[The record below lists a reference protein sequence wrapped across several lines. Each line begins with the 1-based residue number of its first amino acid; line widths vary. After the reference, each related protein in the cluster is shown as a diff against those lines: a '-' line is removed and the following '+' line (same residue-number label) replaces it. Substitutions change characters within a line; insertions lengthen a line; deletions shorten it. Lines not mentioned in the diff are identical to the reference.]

1 MGQKGSKKDRGGQE
15 EKKGHNKKDSQSLNS
30 APSGNSSHHKQKDSQ
45 TLAVVNDA
53 RLRSSTNL
61 IRDMEPNAEVG
72 AQLAR
77 VPILCSL
84 NTDERNKLGGALEE
98 VEYTPG
104 QTVFKQGEDGDTF
117 FIIKS
122 GTCMVSI
129 NGNVVCELSD
139 GDYFGEQSI
148 LKGVKRSAT
157 IIASTNTTESLRLW
171 RLTKAKFQALFK
183 DDRININFL
192 ERNQYVYFEKSR
204 GAVTAATPDQK
215 EEVLRRVDMPTSVRD
230 LVLNAVNNSLLFQQ
244 LDGTQRKMVVSVMD
258 AIQVKK
264 GTVVIREG
272 EEGDTF
278 FVVESGSFDVFQYDK
293 DTRADKKVD
302 QKKTGDSFGELAL
315 MYNAPRN
322 ATVVAS
328 SDSILRVLQQ
338 AVFSRLVREAREKQ
352 LKLFSEWLKEVELLQ
367 PLSNFE
373 RMSLVEAIELVDVEA
388 GTTLFLQGDAGDAMY
403 VVVEGT
409 VQFSVKDENGLYK
422 NIEGPHGTCLPGG
435 YFGERA
441 LMNNAPRAAA
451 ATCGVFCRLLK
462 IDRVAFEV
470 ILGPL
475 EGIMKKKELA
485 YTDKQEARSTVWVP
499 ADVDFATLVT
509 KQVLGRGSYGFVTLV
524 EDPKTQILYALKAV
538 SKSRVVETNQKSHI
552 FNEKNLMC
560 RLDHPFL
567 IKLHATHKDQDMLYF
582 LMEPCRGG
590 ELFRILRRC
599 RAFPVPQAQ
608 FYAACVIL
616 GFEYLHKQD
625 LIYRD
630 LKPENLL
637 LDEAGYL
644 KITDFGFLKE
654 VVGKTW
660 TMCGTP
666 EYMAPEIIKQ
676 KGHGRAV
683 DWWCVG
689 IFIYEMLVSSTPFY
703 RPEGDQM
710 EMYRRILLGK
720 VRYPNHL
727 SMEAKELITGLLQLS
742 TSKRLGCGKEGA
754 TGIKNAPWFAGFD
767 WEALLWRKLPAP
779 LVPAAKAVEKL
790 QNFATHAE
798 PAKVKPYVDD
808 GTDWDRDF

>member
-1 MGQKGSKKDRGGQE
+1 
-15 EKKGHNKKDSQSLNS
+15 
-30 APSGNSSHHKQKDSQ
+30 
-45 TLAVVNDA
+45 
-53 RLRSSTNL
+53 
-61 IRDMEPNAEVG
+61 
-72 AQLAR
+72 
-77 VPILCSL
+77 
-84 NTDERNKLGGALEE
+84 
-98 VEYTPG
+98 
-104 QTVFKQGEDGDTF
+104 
-117 FIIKS
+117 
-122 GTCMVSI
+122 
-129 NGNVVCELSD
+129 
-139 GDYFGEQSI
+139 
-148 LKGVKRSAT
+148 
-157 IIASTNTTESLRLW
+157 
-171 RLTKAKFQALFK
+171 
-183 DDRININFL
+183 
-192 ERNQYVYFEKSR
+192 
-204 GAVTAATPDQK
+204 
-215 EEVLRRVDMPTSVRD
+215 
-230 LVLNAVNNSLLFQQ
+230 
-244 LDGTQRKMVVSVMD
+244 
-258 AIQVKK
+258 
-264 GTVVIREG
+264 
-272 EEGDTF
+272 
-278 FVVESGSFDVFQYDK
+278 
-293 DTRADKKVD
+293 
-302 QKKTGDSFGELAL
+302 
-315 MYNAPRN
+315 
-322 ATVVAS
+322 
-328 SDSILRVLQQ
+328 
-338 AVFSRLVREAREKQ
+338 
-352 LKLFSEWLKEVELLQ
+352 
-367 PLSNFE
+367 
-373 RMSLVEAIELVDVEA
+373 VDVEA
-388 GTTLFLQGDAGDAMY
+388 GTTLFMQGDAGDAMY

-409 VQFSVKDENGLYK
+409 VQFSVKDENGAYK

-485 YTDKQEARSTVWVP
+485 YTDKFEARSTVWVP

-524 EDPKTQILYALKAV
+524 EDPKTQTLYALKAV

-727 SMEAKELITGLLQLS
+727 SVEAKDLITGLLQLS
-742 TSKRLGCGKEGA
+742 VSKRLGCGKEGA
-754 TGIKNAPWFAGFD
+754 TGIKNSPWFAGFD

-808 GTDWDRDF
+808 GTDWDKDF